1 MKLKDIAPNRSN
13 RTNSVSTTSVPCD
26 DYSAKRS
33 EAHPEIAELLN
44 ARTAKVL
51 FNHVAL
57 AGDEMEFANFIIN
70 KLDAD
75 PLYIPSET
83 LLQVIRTIDDKIG
96 GTDSMHGMIR
106 TA

>member
-13 RTNSVSTTSVPCD
+13 RTNSVTTTTVPCD

-44 ARTAKVL
+44 ARAAKLL
-51 FNHVAL
+51 FNHPGL
-57 AGDEMEFANFIIN
+57 AGDEIEFANFIIS

-83 LLQVIRTIDDKIG
+83 LLRVIRTIDDKIG
-96 GTDSMHGMIR
+96 GSDSMHGMVR